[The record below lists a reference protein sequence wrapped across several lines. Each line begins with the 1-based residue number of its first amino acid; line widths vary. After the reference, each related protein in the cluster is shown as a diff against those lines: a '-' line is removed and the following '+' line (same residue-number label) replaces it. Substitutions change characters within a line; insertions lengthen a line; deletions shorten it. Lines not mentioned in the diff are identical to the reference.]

1 MAGYQAIAATSH
13 ALRLLLDNAA
23 AGSEWGAQTVEV
35 FQTGQLQKP
44 LESGKWKLSIY
55 LYRVLVS
62 TVRRDRGPRVDVDG
76 RTYRPSLPV
85 DLHYLV
91 TAWAKEAPDAQR
103 LLGWAMRTIDD
114 TPALPASLLNSYSAE
129 PVFAEHEDV
138 ELLWEPLT
146 LGDLYNIWQ
155 VAQDNQAPSAAY
167 IARMVNLDSRVEL
180 FDSELVHQR
189 RFDYAGSATS

>member
-13 ALRLLLDNAA
+13 ALRLMLDSAA
-23 AGSEWGAQTVEV
+23 TGSEWGAQSVEV

-62 TVRRDRGPRVDVDG
+62 TARRDRGPRIGPDG
-76 RTYRPSLPV
+76 RVFRPSLPL
-85 DLHYLV
+85 DLHFLV
-91 TAWAKEAPDAQR
+91 TAWAKEARDAQQ

-114 TPALPASLLNSYSAE
+114 TPALHASLLNTYSNE
-129 PVFAEHEDV
+129 PVFAEGEGV
-138 ELLWEPLT
+138 ELLWEPLS

-155 VAQDNQAPSAAY
+155 VAQVNQAPSAAY
-167 IARMVNLDSRVEL
+167 IARMVNLDSRVEI
-180 FDSELVHQR
+180 DDGALVRSR
-189 RFDYAGSATS
+189 RFDYSGAAE